1 MVKINMTIV
10 VTNDTFKKEVLE
22 SSIPVLVDFW
32 ASWCGP
38 CKALAPTIDQVSEE
52 FNGKVKVV
60 KIDVSE
66 NQDISSQFKIQS
78 IPTLILFKDGK
89 ILDTKIGSLPKNNL
103 VEWITKSII
112 S

>member
-66 NQDISSQFKIQS
+66 NQDISSQ
-78 IPTLILFKDGK
+78 
-89 ILDTKIGSLPKNNL
+89 
-103 VEWITKSII
+103 
-112 S
+112 